1 MEKLNFHDERG
12 STLIEFSLTILI
24 FLIIFA
30 AIVQFGYIL
39 LANNIVETA
48 AFEGARAGSITPDPL
63 NSVDVASSA
72 VDDYIVKVLP
82 GWTSGRMSK
91 DISITGI
98 TPEDTITVN
107 VSYGVPIMFGNALFP
122 SSGGSFTVIG
132 ESTMTL
138 TEKP

>member
-1 MEKLNFHDERG
+1 MKIINLKSERG
-12 STLIEFSLTILI
+12 STLIEFTLTILI

-39 LANNIVETA
+39 FANNIVETA
-48 AFEGARAGSITPDPL
+48 SFEGARAGSITPDPADAE
-63 NSVDVASSA
+63 SVASNA

-82 GWTSGRMSK
+82 GWSSGNMKK
-91 DISITGI
+91 DISITGLS
-98 TPEDTITVN
+98 PEDTITVS
-107 VSYGVPIMFGNALFP
+107 VSYDVPIMFGKALFP
-122 SSGGSFTVIG
+122 YSGGYFTVGG

>member
-1 MEKLNFHDERG
+1 MAKLNFKSEKG
-12 STLIEFSLTILI
+12 STIIEFSLTILI

-48 AFEGARAGSITPDPL
+48 SFEGARAGSITPDPE
-63 NSVDVASSA
+63 NAVDVATNA

-82 GWTSGRMSK
+82 GWDSGRMSK

-98 TPEDTITVN
+98 TPEDTITVS
-107 VSYGVPIMFGNALFP
+107 VSYDVPVMFGNALFP
-122 SSGGSFTVIG
+122 SSGGSFTVSG

>member
-1 MEKLNFHDERG
+1 MEKLNFHGERG
-12 STLIEFSLTILI
+12 STIIEFSLTILI

-48 AFEGARAGSITPDPL
+48 SFEGARAGSITPDPA
-63 NSVDVASSA
+63 NAVSVAENA

-82 GWTSGRMSK
+82 GWDSGRMSK
-91 DISITGI
+91 DISITGF
-98 TPEDTITVN
+98 TPEDTITVS
-107 VSYGVPIMFGNALFP
+107 VSYNVPVMFGNALFP
-122 SSGGSFTVIG
+122 SSGGSFTVGG

>member
-72 VDDYIVKVLP
+72 VDDYIV
-82 GWTSGRMSK
+82 
-91 DISITGI
+91 
-98 TPEDTITVN
+98 
-107 VSYGVPIMFGNALFP
+107 
-122 SSGGSFTVIG
+122 
-132 ESTMTL
+132 
-138 TEKP
+138 